1 MAQMTNELRT
11 AIALERIA
19 KALENLDKKALVP
32 SHPSLKFIK

>member
-19 KALENLDKKALVP
+19 KALESMDSKTVHPA
-32 SHPSLKFIK
+32 HPSLRFIK